1 MKNKIT
7 PEEVKHIAKLANL
20 PLRPSEVK
28 KYAEQLSEVIDY
40 NISLLESVNTKTV
53 EPTAHVLGLSIE
65 ARNDEPEP
73 GLKADEAIKNAPST
87 HNDFFKVPAI
97 LENK

>member
-7 PEEVKHIAKLANL
+7 PEEVKHIEKLANL
-20 PLRPSEVK
+20 PLGTSEVK

-65 ARNDEPEP
+65 ARSDEPEP
-73 GLKADEAIKNAPST
+73 GLKADEAIKNASST
-87 HNDFFKVPAI
+87 YNDFFKVPAI